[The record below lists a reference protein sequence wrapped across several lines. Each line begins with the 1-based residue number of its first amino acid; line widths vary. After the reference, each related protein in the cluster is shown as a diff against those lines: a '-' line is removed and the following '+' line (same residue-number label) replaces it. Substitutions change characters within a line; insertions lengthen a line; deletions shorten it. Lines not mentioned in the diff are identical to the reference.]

1 MRKVTVRLSDEMVE
15 KLEEL
20 CRRYRLRDLEETLR
34 FSARFTLLTV
44 ARIEERRERQ
54 RALAAS
60 DQP

>member
-44 ARIEERRERQ
+44 ARIEERREMQ

-60 DQP
+60 DKP